1 MQKIIVTVAA
11 ILVVFFSFGNREIYK
26 NDISNRLIIQGIG
39 IDCEK
44 DGMYTVTIQAINTSV
59 QSASANNDTDQTV
72 KVYQVTD
79 KTIYSAIKSIIE
91 FEGKVPLYSQNR
103 VIVIG
108 KEIADAGIKSVI
120 DFFVRDADVGPSVY
134 IAMAEDRASD
144 ILSATVEGEIIPKNI
159 EQAIMSSE
167 YEPEIFKLEL
177 YELVNRYKDDNSCFA
192 MPVLTKIEESE
203 EQVNVQVK
211 ETAIFKNGKYRT
223 SISRRETVMLNFLY
237 NNMYNGDLTFDV
249 NDDKATLSITNAKTV
264 TNVKREGDSLRF
276 DIKVNVDADIAEFN
290 NGLKSA
296 MDSKELDD
304 IRNAAEESLK
314 RQLLNL
320 LNKMY
325 GDSTCDVVGY
335 SRLVLRKIPNF
346 YREQKENLDTV
357 LKQSQYD
364 VEVNIT
370 LRRTGHDLIELF

>member
-1 MQKIIVTVAA
+1 MQKIIATVAA

-39 IDCEK
+39 IDCDE
-44 DGMYTVTIQAINTSV
+44 DGFYTVTIQAVNTSV

-72 KVYQVTD
+72 KVYQVSD
-79 KTIYSAIKSIIE
+79 RTIYSAIKSIIE

-103 VIVIG
+103 VIVIS
-108 KEIADAGIKSVI
+108 KKIAETGIESVI

-134 IAMAEDRASD
+134 IAMAENKAAD
-144 ILSATVEGEIIPKNI
+144 ILSAKVEGEIIPKNI

-192 MPVLTKIEESE
+192 MPVLTKVEESE

-211 ETAIFKNGKYRT
+211 ETAIFKDGKYRT

-249 NDDKATLSITNAKTV
+249 DGDKVTLNIINAKTV
-264 TNVKREGDSLRF
+264 TGVSRENGNLCF
-276 DIKVNVDADIAEFN
+276 KIKVNVDADIAELN
-290 NGLKSA
+290 NGLRSV
-296 MDSKELDD
+296 MNGEELDI
-304 IRNAAEESLK
+304 IRDAAEENLNK
-314 RQLLNL
+314 QLTDL

-325 GDSTCDVVGY
+325 GDLSCDVMGY
-335 SRLVLRKIPNF
+335 SRLVLRKMPN
-346 YREQKENLDTV
+346 YYKEEKENLDTV

-364 VEVNIT
+364 VEVGIT

>member
-1 MQKIIVTVAA
+1 MQKIIATVAA

-39 IDCEK
+39 IDCDE
-44 DGMYTVTIQAINTSV
+44 DGFYTVTIQAVNTSV

-72 KVYQVTD
+72 KVYQVSD
-79 KTIYSAIKSIIE
+79 RTIYSAIKSIIE

-103 VIVIG
+103 VIVIS
-108 KEIADAGIKSVI
+108 KEIAETGIESVI

-134 IAMAEDRASD
+134 IAMAENKAAD
-144 ILSATVEGEIIPKNI
+144 ILSAKVEGEIIPKNI

-192 MPVLTKIEESE
+192 MPVLTKVEESE

-211 ETAIFKNGKYRT
+211 ETAIFKDGKYRT

-249 NDDKATLSITNAKTV
+249 DGDKVTLNIINAKTV
-264 TNVKREGDSLRF
+264 TGVSRENGNLRF
-276 DIKVNVDADIAEFN
+276 KIKVNVDADIAELN
-290 NGLKSA
+290 NGLRSV
-296 MDSKELDD
+296 MNGEELDI
-304 IRNAAEESLK
+304 IRDAAEENLK
-314 RQLLNL
+314 QQLTDL

-325 GDSTCDVVGY
+325 GDLSCDVMGY
-335 SRLVLRKIPNF
+335 SRLVLRKMPN
-346 YREQKENLDTV
+346 YYKAEKENLDTV

-364 VEVNIT
+364 VEVGIT